1 METSNS
7 TQLTELLEQA
17 RQHLS
22 QPFAHKQRKLL
33 TYLNIAYI
41 TLAIFFLSFEKIETG
56 NFVPHV
62 ALAYV
67 YLFVGAANFFSA
79 LYNYWI
85 LTGKT
90 KITLAGQ
97 QIDLDPESKFD
108 IASRWVS
115 IVSIMFLAFLNM
127 MGFENPSNDSILV
140 DFAFGHSLI
149 VLAAILLGRK
159 AAFVWFL
166 IVLGTLFLKSYSIG
180 FTYQYNY
187 LTKAESTRYEKA
199 LERNE
204 NWALQRKATLQRE
217 GLNPPKV
224 VRYLNE
230 WIVFILI
237 AFFTAYFFT
246 GISLDMI
253 KIIPSVTQRLANA
266 IDTVKEQEL
275 EREREKNL
283 QEEQKMRLEQETLH
297 AELNFLKSQLN
308 PHFLYNTLYYLYV
321 KSREYSDDLAD
332 SLLKVSDIMRYS
344 LREDSKFVLVQEEI
358 TYLKDFIALHQMRY
372 KNKLQIEFNV
382 QGPTDQKF
390 IIPFIL
396 ISLVENAFKHGRMT
410 NMDFPLTI
418 NLNCYTDRIEFY
430 MRNQKGHKPTVDS
443 THVGLANIQRRLDLT
458 YPSSYTFKIEQDED
472 SFSCWLSI
480 LA

>member
-1 METSNS
+1 M
-7 TQLTELLEQA
+7 
-17 RQHLS
+17 
-22 QPFAHKQRKLL
+22 L

-41 TLAIFFLSFEKIETG
+41 TLAVFFLSIEKIETG

-62 ALAYV
+62 SLAYV

-85 LTGKT
+85 LSGKT

-97 QIDLDPESKFD
+97 QVDLDPESKFD
-108 IASRWVS
+108 IAARWVS
-115 IVSIMFLAFLNM
+115 IISIMFLAFLNM
-127 MGFENPSNDSILV
+127 IGFENPSNDSILV

-166 IVLGTLFLKSYSIG
+166 IVLGTLLLKSYSIG

-187 LTKAESTRYEKA
+187 LTRAESARYEKA
-199 LERNE
+199 LEQNE
-204 NWALQRKATLQRE
+204 NWAIRRKTTLQQE

-321 KSREYSDDLAD
+321 RSREYSDDLAD

-358 TYLKDFIALHQMRY
+358 TYLKDFIALHQMRN
-372 KNKLQIEFNV
+372 KNKLQIVFNV

-410 NMDFPLTI
+410 NRDFPVII
-418 NLNCYTDRIEFY
+418 NLTCYEDRIDFY

-458 YPSSYTFKIEQDED
+458 YPSSYTFKIEQDQD